1 MCGVLQRLTC
11 GRRGSVGPPAVRP
24 LMKPELRGNNER
36 VTITLHELIPSQQ
49 AQMGPISAIWATFGA
64 YGHVWAWASSGL
76 ICGLHM
82 GPIWAAHVFFIFLL
96 DDIRYAWEPLK
107 PWNCCNFLKKK

>member
-1 MCGVLQRLTC
+1 MADPEGCSRAPHTAACG
-11 GRRGSVGPPAVRP
+11 GRSAVA
-24 LMKPELRGNNER
+24 
-36 VTITLHELIPSQQ
+36 VPSQQ
-49 AQMGPISAIWATFGA
+49 AQMGPTWATFGA
-64 YGHVWAWASSGL
+64 SGHMWAWASSGL

-107 PWNCCNFLKKK
+107 PWNCCNFLQK

>member
-1 MCGVLQRLTC
+1 MTQ
-11 GRRGSVGPPAVRP
+11 
-24 LMKPELRGNNER
+24 
-36 VTITLHELIPSQQ
+36 PSQQ
-49 AQMGPISAIWATFGA
+49 AQMGPIWAKFGA
-64 YGHVWAWASSGL
+64 SGHMWAWALSGL

-107 PWNCCNFLKKK
+107 PYNCCNLSLTMRVMWAPSGLHVGQVGPSGLHLVWADKPI